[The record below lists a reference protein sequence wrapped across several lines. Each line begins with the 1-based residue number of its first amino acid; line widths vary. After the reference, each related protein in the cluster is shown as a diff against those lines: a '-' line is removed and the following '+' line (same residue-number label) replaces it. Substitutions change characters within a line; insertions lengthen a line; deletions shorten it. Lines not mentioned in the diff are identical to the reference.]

1 MQHEHKV
8 VGQHDEQY
16 DGEHSEQCEVT
27 PEIETTKATK
37 ATNSHKNRSNKSAGV
52 ILIDPWSSANVYDP
66 SSYRVMVV
74 QQRNSGAWG
83 LPKGHLEKEES
94 LLPAAHRELLEETGI
109 QIGEL
114 VEGVDYVPLVL
125 QTDENQSSG
134 TATDAHTN
142 HLQIKKIHFFV
153 YILMRRGSSL
163 IHGQYDDKEISAV
176 SWINVHGWFV
186 DAPSQYTAKPQ
197 PPRFNRTLSDT
208 SVNILMDIC
217 AKTSAHLQQKFGC
230 VGMQQQ
236 RLPCRNLF

>member
-1 MQHEHKV
+1 MTSTKMEHVYDTQPLKHEH
-8 VGQHDEQY
+8 
-16 DGEHSEQCEVT
+16 
-27 PEIETTKATK
+27 ETTHST
-37 ATNSHKNRSNKSAGV
+37 TPHTNRSNKSAGV
-52 ILIDPWSSANVYDP
+52 ILVDPWSSDNVYDP

-83 LPKGHLEKEES
+83 LPKGHLEKDES

-109 QIGEL
+109 KIGEL

-125 QTDENQSSG
+125 QTEHNTSSI
-134 TATDAHTN
+134 TANTHTN

-163 IHGQYDDKEISAV
+163 VHGEYDEKEISAV
-176 SWINVHGWFV
+176 SWINMCGWFV
-186 DAPSQYTAKPQ
+186 DTPTRCIAKPQ

-217 AKTSAHLQQKFGC
+217 AKASVHLQQKFGGG
-230 VGMQQQ
+230 GMQPQQ
-236 RLPCRNLF
+236 PLWIPFTNLF